1 MKEGISIVIKA
12 EKYDYNK
19 ICDVIR
25 NWIKG
30 NSIFEKE
37 EIFESYTSAAV
48 EFGFVN
54 AHSKFGTKYRYQE
67 LNVYFIDYH
76 YYDENNSYSDNM
88 LFYIYGDDSYRDIAL
103 LLNKIKKY
111 FDFRHWLRNSNTDIS
126 TRKHFD
132 DDLKYRYKRFLN
144 SFYGTQFF
152 SQEDNMRIVNVIFN
166 GPATIVFWNDGSK
179 TIVKKEET
187 DSPDIE
193 KALLYAYLKH
203 ILCTE
208 DYHKVIEAV
217 SSFASVQKAI
227 KDKEKIE

>member
-1 MKEGISIVIKA
+1 MKEGINIVIKA
-12 EKYDYNK
+12 EKYDYSK
-19 ICDVIR
+19 ICNVIR

-37 EIFESYTSAAV
+37 EVFESYTGATV
-48 EFGFVN
+48 GFIN
-54 AHSKFGTKYRYQE
+54 AHSKFTTKYRYQE

-76 YYDENNSYSDNM
+76 YYDMDKNGCGDIP
-88 LFYIYGDDSYRDIAL
+88 FYIYGDDSYRDITL
-103 LLNKIKKY
+103 LLNKIKRS

-126 TRKHFD
+126 IKKHFD
-132 DDLKYRYKRFLN
+132 DDLKYCYKRFLN

-208 DYHKVIEAV
+208 DYHKVIETV
-217 SSFASVQKAI
+217 SSFASVQEAI